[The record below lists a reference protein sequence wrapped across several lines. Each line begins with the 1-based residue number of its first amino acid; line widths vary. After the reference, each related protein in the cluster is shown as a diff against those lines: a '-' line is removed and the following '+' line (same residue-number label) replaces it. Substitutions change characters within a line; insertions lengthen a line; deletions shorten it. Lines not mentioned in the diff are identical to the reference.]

1 MYSMLLVQDE
11 TFRTLNIPI
20 SPEDRKEM
28 DRKIKKGDA
37 VPPVLYWKGRI
48 LTGYEQNEIA
58 LKYHRYYITSREM
71 FFPRKSDAVAW
82 LCHEQLKRNDL
93 VWPAKA
99 WLIYRLHEALR
110 DIAGREAAK
119 EDFQYKQFSP
129 SSQSNAESLETDRE
143 NVSVLRKLGNE
154 FNYNKETIRRYVR
167 FGRQLDKL
175 EEMVPGAR
183 IKILTGSQVIIMSHM
198 PALMRMPKDQLEK
211 MINDKRTKRLLPAP
225 EYYARSQHIRTTRP
239 KSDFKYE
246 PGIQQMPK
254 YDPDAELNG
263 LRYTV
268 GAWRKAITRTAVQ
281 ANLSQATETGKEDL
295 KQVLQ
300 KLITEAQTLC
310 RLLED
315 KKDDR
320 P

>member
-58 LKYHRYYITSREM
+58 LKYHRYYITSKEM

-99 WLIYRLHEALR
+99 WLIFKLHEALR

-119 EDFQYKQFSP
+119 EDFQYRQFSP
-129 SSQSNAESLETDRE
+129 SSQSNAESLEADRE

-183 IKILTGSQVIIMSHM
+183 IKNPDGQPGDHHVPYARPDANAEG
-198 PALMRMPKDQLEK
+198 PAGEDDQRQAHK
-211 MINDKRTKRLLPAP
+211 APAP
-225 EYYARSQHIRTTRP
+225 SPGILCPEPAYPNHPAKERFQIRTRHQT
-239 KSDFKYE
+239 
-246 PGIQQMPK
+246 
-254 YDPDAELNG
+254 DAE
-263 LRYTV
+263 V
-268 GAWRKAITRTAVQ
+268 
-281 ANLSQATETGKEDL
+281 
-295 KQVLQ
+295 
-300 KLITEAQTLC
+300 
-310 RLLED
+310 
-315 KKDDR
+315 R